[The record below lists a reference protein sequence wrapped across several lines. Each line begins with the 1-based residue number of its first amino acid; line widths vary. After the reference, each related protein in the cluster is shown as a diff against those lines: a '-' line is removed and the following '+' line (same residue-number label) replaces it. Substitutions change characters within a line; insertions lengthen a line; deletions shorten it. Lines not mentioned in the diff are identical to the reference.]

1 MPIKNWLVQLLAVL
15 AKRLMDK
22 GPQFVGA
29 HVLKVRKLAR
39 LISLRP
45 LQRLPESTPVSLI
58 ALIAALY
65 MLGFIGS
72 VVYALCLF
80 D

>member
-1 MPIKNWLVQLLAVL
+1 LPIKNWLVLLLAVL
-15 AKRLMDK
+15 AKRLKDK

-45 LQRLPESTPVSLI
+45 LRRLPESTPVSLI

-65 MLGFIGS
+65 GLAS
-72 VVYALCLF
+72 
-80 D
+80 